1 MTVMTEQYSWA
12 GFLLSLDLLDGYADS
27 DKIRILYALSNRAER
42 HYKAYAIPKKNGGK
56 RIIQEPDPLLK
67 HVQRNILHHILDG
80 KKVSSYAMAY
90 RKGVSLVDNASPHA
104 GKEKKILK
112 LDIEDFFGSISFYD
126 VYRTCFPEEYFPKP
140 AGMLLSYLCT
150 LDDSLPQGAPTSP
163 CISNIV
169 MKDFDEEG
177 GEWCGVRG
185 ITYTRYSDDMT
196 FSWNA
201 HTVKENSHTP
211 SEIIAL
217 VRLLLKQK
225 GMNLNDKKTCVIGNA
240 HSQRVTGLVTNVRQQ
255 VSRAVRDGIRQE
267 MYYIEKYGVAGHMA
281 RVCRVSKSVDTCK
294 EDLERQISAESQ
306 IRYLQSLLGRVQFV
320 LQADLGN
327 ERFRGYAQ
335 SLRTMIGSVQRRA

>member
-80 KKVSSYAMAY
+80 KKVSPYAMAY
-90 RKGVSLVDNASPHA
+90 RKGISLVDNASLHA
-104 GKEKKILK
+104 GKEKILK

-126 VYRTCFPEEYFPKP
+126 VYQTCFPEVYFPKP

-169 MKDFDEEG
+169 MKNFDEEV

-201 HTVKENSHTP
+201 HTVKENTHTP
-211 SEIIAL
+211 SEIIAF

-225 GMNLNDKKTCVIGNA
+225 GMSLNDKKTCVISHA
-240 HSQRVTGLVTNVRQQ
+240 HSQRVTGLVTNVRPQ
-255 VSRAVRDGIRQE
+255 VSRTVRDGIRQE
-267 MYYIEKYGVAGHMA
+267 MHYIEKYGVAGHRA
-281 RVCRVSKSVDTCK
+281 RVCNESGDTCK
-294 EDLERQISAESQ
+294 EDLERQISAASQ
-306 IRYLQSLLGRVQFV
+306 IRYLQGLLGRVQFV
-320 LQADLGN
+320 LQADPRN

-335 SLRTMIGSVQRRA
+335 SLRTMIGSVQYRA